1 MMPKYKTV
9 EINRESI
16 LKSRLDAAMMKT
28 PQSLERSIKR
38 EDQIASLIVKVNR
51 VKNSIS
57 KLRRTQ

>member
-1 MMPKYKTV
+1 MK
-9 EINRESI
+9 
-16 LKSRLDAAMMKT
+16 KT